1 MKWKILKKL
10 ENQKNV
16 IKLEK
21 YINIDKSF
29 H

>member
-10 ENQKNV
+10 ESQKNV